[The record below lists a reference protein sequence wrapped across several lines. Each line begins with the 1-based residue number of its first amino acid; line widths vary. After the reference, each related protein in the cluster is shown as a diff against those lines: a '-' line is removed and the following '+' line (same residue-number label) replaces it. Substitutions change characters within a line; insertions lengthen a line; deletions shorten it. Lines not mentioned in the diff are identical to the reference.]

1 MAIVYP
7 VIATCK
13 LNGIDIEE
21 YLTDVLKRLAMRPQG
36 ASVAG
41 LTPIE
46 WLKAGNGGTL
56 PALKPLY
63 TSKS

>member
-1 MAIVYP
+1 MAMLYS

-21 YLTDVLKRLAMRPQG
+21 YLTDVLMRLAMRPQG
-36 ASVAG
+36 ASVAD

-46 WLKAGNGGTL
+46 WLKAKNGGTL

-63 TSKS
+63 PSKS